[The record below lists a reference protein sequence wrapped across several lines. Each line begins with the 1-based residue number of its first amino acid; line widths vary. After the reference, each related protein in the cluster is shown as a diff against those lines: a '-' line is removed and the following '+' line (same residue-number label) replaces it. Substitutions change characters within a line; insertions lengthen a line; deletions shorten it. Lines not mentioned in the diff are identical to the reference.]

1 MGFER
6 PGQRIALVTGA
17 SRGLGAEVAFELAVR
32 RVHVVAVARTSG
44 ALEALD
50 DRIRNVGGTATLVP
64 LDLADHEGLQRLS
77 DEIRA
82 RFGRLDILVHAA
94 ADSLPFTPIRDIDP
108 EGFLRLWRIN
118 VDTARAMIASFEP
131 LLAQSGGRAGFVCD
145 PNVVGAYRSAYAA
158 TQNALRTIIEAWKS
172 ECPAVD
178 IVLVDPP
185 PMATALRKRGF
196 PGENPDSLANP
207 AEIAV
212 NLVQDLL
219 VRTSGS
225 S

>member
-1 MGFER
+1 MGSER
-6 PGQRIALVTGA
+6 PEQQIALVTGA
-17 SRGLGAEVAFELAVR
+17 SRGLGAEVALGLAVR
-32 RVHVVAVARTSG
+32 NVHVVAVARTSG

-50 DRIRNVGGTATLVP
+50 DRIRDSGGTATLVP
-64 LDLADHEGLQRLS
+64 LDLTDHEGLQRLS

-145 PNVVGAYRSAYAA
+145 RNVAGAYRSAYAA

-172 ECPAVD
+172 ECPAVG

-196 PGENPDSLANP
+196 PGENPDDLTNP
-207 AEIAV
+207 AEIAA
-212 NLVQDLL
+212 NLVQNLL
-219 VRTSGS
+219 VRTADNS
-225 S
+225 